1 MGRNGRATLA
11 DIARLA
17 KVDSS
22 TVSLVLNR
30 KPLAERLSAE
40 TRERVFA
47 AARELNY
54 QPSFA
59 ARTLKTGRSGAFGM
73 VVGDLRDPSYSM
85 LAFHLITAAQAR
97 GYQVLTCPTPWG
109 EEKELALLRLLHERN
124 VDGVFF
130 QPGSFRKDPEFYET
144 LRQEKFPVVTY
155 CTPDPVFA
163 TVGVNYEP
171 GFRQAVADLARRHR
185 KIGHICSPHT
195 DSRPLT
201 TVCKAAGVE
210 PVEHRFRHIGLPDC
224 ADEVA
229 EFVRTSG
236 SGAFIV
242 SGSATAVRLMSR
254 LARKGIRV
262 PDDVELVGVGNLEA
276 TEWVQPELSCIG
288 YDVAAMMEKAVE
300 MLIDYPSCEP
310 GRSFMTPSEYI
321 VRQSTRP

>member
-1 MGRNGRATLA
+1 MGRNNRVTLA
-11 DIARLA
+11 DIASRA
-17 KVDSS
+17 NVDIS
-22 TVSLVLNR
+22 TVSLVLNHKAR
-30 KPLAERLSAE
+30 AKKLTAE
-40 TRERVFA
+40 TRDRVFA
-47 AARELNY
+47 VAKELNY
-54 QPSFA
+54 RPSYM
-59 ARTLKTGRSGAFGM
+59 ARALKTGKSGAFGM

-242 SGSATAVRLMSR
+242 SGSATAVRVMV
-254 LARKGIRV
+254 RV
-262 PDDVELVGVGNLEA
+262 D
-276 TEWVQPELSCIG
+276 
-288 YDVAAMMEKAVE
+288 
-300 MLIDYPSCEP
+300 
-310 GRSFMTPSEYI
+310 R
-321 VRQSTRP
+321 